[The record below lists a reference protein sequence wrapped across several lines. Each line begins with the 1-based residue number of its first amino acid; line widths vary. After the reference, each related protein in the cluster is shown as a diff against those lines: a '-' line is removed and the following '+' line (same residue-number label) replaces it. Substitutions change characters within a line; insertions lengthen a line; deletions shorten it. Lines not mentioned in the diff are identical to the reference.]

1 MIMKMPPEFRGHR
14 FFNFRRIFGKIF
26 YFILIWVLL
35 FVSLTDLLVS
45 FAREFYAFTREF
57 CTFTREFYAFT
68 REFCSFTREFC
79 GFTREFCGFT
89 RSMHGKSRIGIS
101 DRAATNHNNFE
112 GFHDFIDGCPG
123 I

>member
-35 FVSLTDLLVS
+35 FVSFTLT
-45 FAREFYAFTREF
+45 REFYGFTRDF

-68 REFCSFTREFC
+68 REFRIFTREFC
-79 GFTREFCGFT
+79 SFTREFCGFT